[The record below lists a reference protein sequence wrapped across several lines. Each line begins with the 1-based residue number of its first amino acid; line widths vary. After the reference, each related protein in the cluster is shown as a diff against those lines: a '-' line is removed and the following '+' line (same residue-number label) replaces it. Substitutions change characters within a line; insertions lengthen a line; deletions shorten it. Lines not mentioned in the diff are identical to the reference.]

1 MAASIK
7 DLCRSSL
14 REVVAMRRLLEALGP
29 GGIATKV
36 RKQAVSGA
44 AAKKRRR
51 SEEVVMERRLLAS
64 LAPMKACGSAVVL
77 MVSQ

>member
-1 MAASIK
+1 MAESIK

-14 REVVAMRRLLEALGP
+14 REVVAIRRLLEELGP
-29 GGIATKV
+29 GGMATKV
-36 RKQAVSGA
+36 RTQAVSGA

-51 SEEVVMERRLLAS
+51 SEEVVMERRLSAS

-77 MVSQ
+77 IVSQ